1 MSEKHMVCT
10 VCPMGC
16 RLTVTCDESG
26 ELTVQG
32 NTCKRGER
40 YGRDEYIDPK
50 RTVTTSVY
58 VDGGQ
63 MPVVSVRTKTPVSK
77 TSIPQVLEALK
88 GFRAQAP
95 VAVGQVLIANVAGT
109 GADLVAT
116 RRIRK
121 VSL

>member
-1 MSEKHMVCT
+1 MSEKHMICT

-16 RLTVTCDESG
+16 RLTVTCDETG
-26 ELTVQG
+26 ALKVQG

-40 YGRDEYIDPK
+40 YGKDEFTDPK

-63 MPVVSVRTKTPVSK
+63 LPVVSVRTKTPVSK
-77 TSIPQVLEALK
+77 AAIPQVLEALK

-95 VAVGQVLIANVAGT
+95 IAVGQVLIANVAGT

-121 VSL
+121 I

>member
-1 MSEKHMVCT
+1 MQEKKMVCT

-16 RLTVTCDESG
+16 RLTVTRDDAG
-26 ELTVQG
+26 NLTVQG

-40 YGRDEYIDPK
+40 YGMDEFTDPQ

-63 MPVVSVRTKTPVSK
+63 LPVVSVRTKTPISK
-77 TSIPQVLEALK
+77 TRIQDVLEALN

-95 VAVGQVLIANVAGT
+95 LEVGQVLIENIAGT

-116 RRIRK
+116 RKIRK
-121 VSL
+121 V

>member
-26 ELTVQG
+26 EL
-32 NTCKRGER
+32 
-40 YGRDEYIDPK
+40 
-50 RTVTTSVY
+50 
-58 VDGGQ
+58 
-63 MPVVSVRTKTPVSK
+63 VSVRTKTPVSK

-121 VSL
+121 V